1 MYILPTCLWMI
12 PILVMQPIPDEA
24 ADYFQVRVVD
34 QETGRG
40 VPLVELQTVNN
51 VRYFTDSAGY
61 VAINNPVLMDRQVY
75 FHVAS
80 HGYEFPADKFGYR
93 GRKLNVVPG
102 GSAKIEVKRI
112 NIAERLYRVT
122 GAGIYRDSVLLKKRV
137 PIQHPLINAD
147 VFGSDS
153 VVNAV
158 YRGKLYWF
166 WGDTNRP
173 SYPLGNFHVPGAT
186 SLLPTDGGLDPN
198 RGVNLD
204 YWVDKS
210 GFAKAT
216 AQMPGQGPTWINGLI
231 VLKNR
236 QGSEEL
242 FAAYVKVKPPM
253 KVYERGLVRFNDEKA
268 EFERVKKF
276 DMETPLFPTGH
287 PLVHQEGE
295 QSYIHFA
302 NPYPF
307 TRVPANAESLQDPA
321 QYQTYTYLKPGSR
334 KEDLQIERNADGQ
347 VVLGWKADTVP
358 LTPQLE
364 QELITASKLEPADGL
379 FQATDRQTGK
389 TIQLHSG
396 SVYWNPYRKRWV
408 MIAVQQFGSSMV
420 GEVWFLE
427 SDSLT
432 GPWRQ
437 ARKIVSHDKYSFY
450 NPKQHPMLSLE
461 QGRYLFFEGTYTNM
475 FSGNPDATPRYNYNQ
490 IMYRLDLADPRLT
503 GD

>member
-1 MYILPTCLWMI
+1 
-12 PILVMQPIPDEA
+12 
-24 ADYFQVRVVD
+24 
-34 QETGRG
+34 
-40 VPLVELQTVNN
+40 
-51 VRYFTDSAGY
+51 
-61 VAINNPVLMDRQVY
+61 
-75 FHVAS
+75 
-80 HGYEFPADKFGYR
+80 
-93 GRKLNVVPG
+93 
-102 GSAKIEVKRI
+102 
-112 NIAERLYRVT
+112 
-122 GAGIYRDSVLLKKRV
+122 
-137 PIQHPLINAD
+137 
-147 VFGSDS
+147 
-153 VVNAV
+153 
-158 YRGKLYWF
+158 
-166 WGDTNRP
+166 
-173 SYPLGNFHVPGAT
+173 
-186 SLLPTDGGLDPN
+186 
-198 RGVNLD
+198 
-204 YWVDKS
+204 
-210 GFAKAT
+210 
-216 AQMPGQGPTWINGLI
+216 
-231 VLKNR
+231 
-236 QGSEEL
+236 
-242 FAAYVKVKPPM
+242 
-253 KVYERGLVRFNDEKA
+253 
-268 EFERVKKF
+268 
-276 DMETPLFPTGH
+276 METPLFPTGH